1 MKLIII
7 AVVVLLSTTSYAQ
20 WHTNLK
26 ESLSIAEKNEQLVLL
41 NFSGS
46 DWCGPCIRLRK
57 EILDNPAFEQMAEA
71 SLVLVNADFPR
82 NKKNQLDK
90 MQQEQNDELAAKY
103 NPTGK
108 FPFTLLLSADG
119 QILKTWEGFPKT
131 GSQPFINDIK
141 SICDEHRKKQNRP

>member
-1 MKLIII
+1 MKLMII
-7 AVVVLLSTTSYAQ
+7 AVALLLHAHSYAQ

-26 ESLSIAEKNEQLVLL
+26 EASSIAADKHQLILL

-57 EILDNPAFEQMAEA
+57 EILDGPEFQKMADT

-90 MQQEQNDELAAKY
+90 TLQQQNDELAAKY
-103 NPTGK
+103 NSTGK
-108 FPFTLLLSADG
+108 FPLTLIMTADG
-119 QILKTWEGFPKT
+119 KVIKTWEGFPKT
-131 GSQPFINDIK
+131 GSQPFIDDIK
-141 SICDEHRKKQNRP
+141 SIIDEYSKK